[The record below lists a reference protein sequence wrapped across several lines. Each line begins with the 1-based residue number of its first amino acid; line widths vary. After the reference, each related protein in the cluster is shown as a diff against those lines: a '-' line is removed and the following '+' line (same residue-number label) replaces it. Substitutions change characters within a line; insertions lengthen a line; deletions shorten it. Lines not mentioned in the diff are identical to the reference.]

1 MIRRNHEGSFLGFS
15 ELSGEVLGLW
25 NLQGKGVG
33 KSRGLLPKSALLL
46 SENGQ
51 LSVVYWLPVVE
62 CCTGGILRG
71 SKCRWK
77 PWEVGQTASTDNFF
91 YAEAEVACRSLGAKL
106 GDLRPIVQKKE
117 SRYTQKRRSSGLER
131 LVKRKLGVETRQV

>member
-51 LSVVYWLPVVE
+51 LSAAYGQLAPNCCSVGLPK
-62 CCTGGILRG
+62 RG
-71 SKCRWK
+71 SAGEPR
-77 PWEVGQTASTDNFF
+77 G
-91 YAEAEVACRSLGAKL
+91 Y
-106 GDLRPIVQKKE
+106 
-117 SRYTQKRRSSGLER
+117 
-131 LVKRKLGVETRQV
+131 